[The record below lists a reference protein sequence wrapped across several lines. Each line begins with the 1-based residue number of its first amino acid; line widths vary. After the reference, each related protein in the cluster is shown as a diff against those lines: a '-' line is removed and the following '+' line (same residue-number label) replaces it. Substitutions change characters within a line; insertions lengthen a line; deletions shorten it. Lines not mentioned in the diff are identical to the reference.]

1 MEETKT
7 QEATPEKEET
17 KSQDNTQSA
26 LDRAERANAEKREL
40 LEREEKLTAR
50 KEKLAALQMV
60 GGQAEA
66 GQVPEKPK
74 EETPQ
79 EYAKRIVAGDID
91 EKKE

>member
-40 LEREEKLTAR
+40 L
-50 KEKLAALQMV
+50 
-60 GGQAEA
+60 
-66 GQVPEKPK
+66 
-74 EETPQ
+74 
-79 EYAKRIVAGDID
+79 
-91 EKKE
+91 